1 MSQYFLALTG
11 DVVGSRTLTEDQR
24 ADVQR
29 YLSQLLDDI
38 NQVYRAS
45 FESELAIVGGDGVQA
60 LFALPWFPSHGTSDL
75 SGWATAVAIT
85 EVVMGL
91 AVGMAAHPETPMKM
105 IFGMGVGTVSTEILK
120 NQVSAIDGS
129 CFHQA
134 KAALD
139 SAKKEQLFLR
149 ASGFRPG
156 CHRSA
161 MRVEDQLISGI
172 FILLGAQVEEW
183 TAKQARAV
191 CSKLLLW
198 RYVDPMP
205 TVPMGGES
213 LVREFSQ
220 TFQPGHPRSSSG
232 PKEIPLKTV
241 AQKLKLAESTVSAS
255 LKAAQYRAFKSGL
268 ASATWSLAWYGRKL
282 QEFMEGGLD

>member
-1 MSQYFLALTG
+1 MNRFFLALTG
-11 DVVGSRTLTEDQR
+11 DVVGSRALSKGQR

-38 NQVYRAS
+38 NQVYGAY

-60 LFALPWFPSHGTSDL
+60 LFAIPWFRSSETSDQ
-75 SGWATAVAIT
+75 SGWGTAVAIT

-105 IFGMGVGTVSTEILK
+105 IFGIGVGTVSTEILK

-129 CFHQA
+129 CFHLA
-134 KAALD
+134 KAALE
-139 SAKKEQLFLR
+139 SAKKEQLFLY

-156 CHRSA
+156 CRRSA

-172 FILLGAQVEEW
+172 FILLGAQVAEW

-198 RYVDPMP
+198 RYVDPIP
-205 TVPMGGES
+205 AVPIGGES
-213 LVREFSQ
+213 LVPEFTQ
-220 TFQPGHPRSSSG
+220 TFRPGHPQNDSG

-255 LKAAQYRAFKSGL
+255 LKAAQYGAFKSGL
-268 ASATWSLAWYGRKL
+268 ASATWSLAWYGSKL
-282 QEFMEGGLD
+282 RGFMEGRLD